1 MWVIEIFVFS
11 SLEKEDE
18 AIFEVRILQKRKKEI
33 VRRKTEEKTKKG
45 GIFIFSL

>member
-33 VRRKTEEKTKKG
+33 VRRNRGENKKG